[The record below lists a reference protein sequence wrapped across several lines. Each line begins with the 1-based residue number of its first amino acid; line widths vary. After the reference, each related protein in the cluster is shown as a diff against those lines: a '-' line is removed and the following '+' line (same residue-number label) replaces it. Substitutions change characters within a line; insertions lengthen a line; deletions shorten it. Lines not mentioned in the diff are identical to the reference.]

1 MFWIPGE
8 EKQLLMQLPALTT
21 PGHPFWH
28 LINKVCHGH
37 WRFSLLKG
45 RLGEGSLPLPEAKLI
60 FPQRYFIN
68 NRK

>member
-60 FPQRYFIN
+60 FLQRYFIN